1 MIPKVGQKVKIQFGN
16 DEPDIGTITY
26 VEDYADS
33 VGEHMTHIEL
43 DNGSRYDLYDRVRDE
58 MVTIIEDMC
67 SCYHE
72 SDRYKPFASGV
83 CYGTKEQDP
92 CTCKGDKNECD
103 LDKQKGKTEVSKDY
117 ILNMS
122 SKDKVTLTPIVNIR
136 KIIDDSMEKKDR
148 AVHILITSTGTSVEV
163 IPYSNETPRW
173 IFDRDYCT
181 YECSECHNTNAYPAP
196 YCPECGEKLAAAKE
210 DKDGKN

>member
-1 MIPKVGQKVKIQFGN
+1 MKK
-16 DEPDIGTITY
+16 
-26 VEDYADS
+26 
-33 VGEHMTHIEL
+33 
-43 DNGSRYDLYDRVRDE
+43 
-58 MVTIIEDMC
+58 C

-92 CTCKGDKNECD
+92 CTCKGDENECD
-103 LDKQKGKTEVSKDY
+103 FYNKEKGKTEVSKDY

-122 SKDKVTLTPIVNIR
+122 SKDEVTITPIVDIH
-136 KIIDDSMEKKDR
+136 KIIDDAMEKKDR
-148 AVHILITSTGTSVEV
+148 AVHILILPTSTSVNV
-163 IPYSNETPRW
+163 TPWPNAKPRW

-210 DKDGKN
+210 DKDGKD